1 VTGPQAGQVRLGLPS
16 GRWVVLATVLGSGMA
31 MLDMTAVNVALPTIG
46 HQLSASLGGLQWIVS
61 GYSLA
66 LAGLILLG
74 GSLGDRLGRR
84 RMFVTGVI
92 WFALASALC
101 GLAPV
106 VGVLIAA
113 RVLQGIGG
121 ALLVP
126 GSLAIIQASFAP
138 HDRPRAIGLW
148 SGLGGLAAAVGPL
161 LGGWLVVTAGWRW
174 VFLINLPA
182 AATVV
187 AVSLRRLPESRNEG
201 RRAASTC
208 WAPALPRSVWPR
220 SRSR

>member
-1 VTGPQAGQVRLGLPS
+1 
-16 GRWVVLATVLGSGMA
+16 VVLATVLGSGMA

-46 HQLSASLGGLQWIVS
+46 HQLSASLSGLQWIVS

-84 RMFVTGVI
+84 RVFVTGVI

-148 SGLGGLAAAVGPL
+148 SGLAGLAAARAAARRV
-161 LGGWLVVTAGWRW
+161 ARRDHGWRW
-174 VFLINLPA
+174 VFLINLP
-182 AATVV
+182 V
-187 AVSLRRLPESRNEG
+187 APRWSPCRCKLPSRGTAGDAPIPTCSARLPGCAGTFALIARPPG
-201 RRAASTC
+201 T
-208 WAPALPRSVWPR
+208 APA
-220 SRSR
+220 